1 MNMKKIVSSKLFI
14 VTVAIAV
21 LLSAGYW
28 FYTSSSSTQ
37 KEQYRF
43 TTVEKGDLES
53 IVSSTG
59 TLSAVTTV
67 QVGSQVSGTI
77 TKLFVDFNSKVHKGQ
92 LIALIDTTILLA
104 NYKDAQISL
113 DKAKAQLEQSDNDFG
128 RMKTLYEK
136 NLAAQSDY
144 DLSKYNNALAK
155 ATVKSAQ
162 LSLERAKTNLGYA
175 YIKAPIDGTVIAR
188 NIDVGQ
194 TVAANF
200 SAPTLFLI
208 ANDLS
213 KMQILA
219 SVDESDIGQIK
230 KGQKARFTVQAYPNK
245 KFKGVVDQIRLS
257 PTTVQNV
264 VSYTVV
270 VNVENKDEL
279 LLPGMTATIDFLIQS
294 AENVLKVSNS
304 ALRLRATAL
313 MIDAMK
319 KQMEERTKNLPDS
332 LKNRIKER
340 IARRGQNIN
349 EQGSGGFGVSGFF
362 GGAQSGNFMRK
373 FAQLWYL
380 DGQGNLKVQPVR
392 IGITDGQS
400 TEIISDKV
408 KVGMQ
413 VINGVLVEDTKT
425 TSSSPLQ
432 PNNNMQNRRFF
443 IR

>member
-1 MNMKKIVSSKLFI
+1 MNMKKIIKTKLFI
-14 VTVAIAV
+14 VTITITV
-21 LLSAGYW
+21 LFSAGYW
-28 FYTSSSSTQ
+28 LYSSSDSTK

-43 TTVEKGDLES
+43 TTIERGDLES

-77 TKLFVDFNSKVHKGQ
+77 SKLFVDFNSKVRKGQ
-92 LIALIDTTILLA
+92 LIALIDTTILMA

-113 DKAKAQLEQSDNDFG
+113 YKAKAQLEQSDNDFE

-136 NLAAQSDY
+136 NLAAKSDY

-155 ATVKSAQ
+155 AAVKSAQ
-162 LSLERAKTNLGYA
+162 LSLERAKTNLEYA

-194 TVAANF
+194 TVAASF

-245 KFKGVVDQIRLS
+245 KFEGIVDQIRLS
-257 PTTVQNV
+257 PTTIQNV
-264 VSYTVV
+264 VNYTVV
-270 VNVENKDEL
+270 VNVENKEGL

-294 AENVLKVSNS
+294 ASNVLKVSNS
-304 ALRLRATAL
+304 ALRLRPTEV
-313 MIDAMK
+313 MMNVVR

-332 LKNRIKER
+332 VKEKIRNRIAQR
-340 IARRGQNIN
+340 QSS
-349 EQGSGGFGVSGFF
+349 SGGFGNQGFF
-362 GGAQSGNFMRK
+362 GDGQGGSFQRR
-373 FAQLWYL
+373 FALLWYL
-380 DGQGNLKVQPVR
+380 DEKGNLKVQQVR
-392 IGITDGQS
+392 TGITDGQF

-408 KVGMQ
+408 KEGMQ
-413 VINGVLVEDTKT
+413 VINGVLVEDVKT
-425 TSSSPLQ
+425 TSPSLLQ
-432 PNNNMQNRRFF
+432 PVNRRPNGVV
-443 IR
+443 IREF